1 MYDGLNVKEFENR
14 FKNVADFDDDDSL
27 EVSTDSIRK

>member
-1 MYDGLNVKEFENR
+1 MYDELNVKEFENR
-14 FKNVADFDDDDSL
+14 FENVADFDDDDSL